1 MEWMTREEGGKRAE
15 WVDDAVGAATAG
27 KGSGDRG
34 GMFWVFW
41 KRPEEWGDVI
51 SGFVSRHLIQ
61 ICGYIGAF
69 VAVSLERLGG

>member
-1 MEWMTREEGGKRAE
+1 M
-15 WVDDAVGAATAG
+15 
-27 KGSGDRG
+27 
-34 GMFWVFW
+34 FW